1 MTWFEKRQTIIQ
13 EDNHNI
19 DNDNYL
25 ERNLK
30 LNTLMQIDV
39 GQEGQLLQTSLMYY
53 RHFLRTDTSLY
64 AQQHKL
70 MTPLLSIKNMLKI
83 SLQIKNST
91 GAHHHR

>member
-39 GQEGQLLQTSLMYY
+39 GQEGQLLQQM
-53 RHFLRTDTSLY
+53 
-64 AQQHKL
+64 KK
-70 MTPLLSIKNMLKI
+70 PL
-83 SLQIKNST
+83 
-91 GAHHHR
+91 